1 MGGSFFYIFSFATR
15 TEWLLYALGTFSTV
29 ISGMA
34 FPALDIVYGRWI
46 EAQAVPNPDSTHI
59 TYVARWTA
67 LACLGMGIVQ
77 GIAAGSFLT
86 CFSLASA
93 NLAARLRLAYV
104 RSVIHQDAQ
113 FFEDVGPGEVGTR
126 IVKDIGT
133 VKTAAGEK
141 LGFLIWGFSTLLA
154 ALITSFIMAPRLAG
168 VLFAILPVGLILF
181 AVVAT
186 PGEKVQGR
194 ITEADGKANTFL
206 EQILSSIR
214 IVQAFAAENVLIAK
228 YDEHLHGLE
237 RDGTARAAIKALETA
252 VSYFVLTL
260 VYSTA
265 IWFGSQEVTKHGLA
279 VSSFFTCFWNFFNAL
294 YAIANIMPHVTAVIE
309 SASAQ
314 EHLKKVI
321 NRKPLRDVRDSSG
334 LRPEASEWSA
344 KIDLNHVTFIYPSRP
359 DAKSLDDVTAT
370 IDAGQVTAIVGP
382 SGSGKSTIA
391 GLLLRLWDLAPVDEE
406 GKAEGKEDVNQLLI
420 GSIDIKAY
428 NLSWLRSQISVVRQD
443 PQLFTATIFENVA
456 HGLTGTPYEYNPDAP
471 ESDLSATRALV
482 QEALEKAQAW
492 GFVSSLPHGMDTK
505 VSGAKV
511 GVLSGGQRQ
520 RIAVARA
527 LVRKPKILVLDE
539 GTSALDA
546 EIERR
551 LMDEIHS
558 EQQARGMTTITIQAA
573 HNIIVMDQGRLVE
586 QGRYEDLLQRKG
598 LFASMVAQQSTGS
611 KAPQIGDID
620 GASETESSGSITPK
634 SFAQQSPL
642 SSEPPIPKM
651 GVLSGPSEKEMEA
664 ADPNREAN
672 TPSEN
677 LPLVGTWGPRYWRY
691 ITAQFPWFGGG
702 SLAALGIGA
711 TFPLA
716 AWLVGLTAKA
726 FSIQDD
732 DARLRRE
739 AYRWSLAYLF
749 IAIGV
754 FAMCFTSAFLLEGG
768 VERMGRR
775 LRIASL
781 RAILRQ
787 EVEYF
792 DRESN
797 SSGAL
802 TAVVSTYSSSASS
815 VLGMTWLEISASSWN
830 MIGAVLLSFILS
842 WKISVVSFIP
852 LPAAVLAAYLNVVVL
867 EKYESQ
873 QKDSLEKASS
883 YAAEH
888 VENIQTVAALGREEA
903 VLRHFELEM
912 ERRAP
917 PRRQLYLASVG
928 FGVGTGFVLLV
939 SAVVMAWGT
948 SVYAR
953 REITLAELTTAL
965 EAIILAGFSS
975 TRVFSFIPDIARAVN
990 AFRNITAWELRQR
1003 QMQIL
1008 PPSASLQ
1015 RPFVARGDIEFKVCS
1030 LQYRGQQR
1038 NALCDVSLKI
1048 KAGQTVAFCGPSGGG
1063 KSSILA
1069 LINRFYDPSSGT
1081 LEVDGNDVR
1090 TIPLSE
1096 YRSNLSI
1103 VTQDAILYDGSFRE
1117 NITLGIGRE
1126 VSDAELEDVSRK
1138 AYIYDFITSLP
1149 DKFDTN
1155 VGLKGAQMSGG
1166 QRQCRPASLKRH
1178 LYTIQRVCIARALL
1192 RDPKILLLDE
1202 ATSALDVESEKYIQ
1216 KAFDEASQGRTTICV
1231 AHRLSTI
1238 RNADVIYVVE
1248 DGQIIEFGDH
1258 RSLLARRGRYFDL
1271 VKMQL

>member
-1 MGGSFFYIFSFATR
+1 MTGWTSCTDVGLVGPGAAKLREY
-15 TEWLLYALGTFSTV
+15 
-29 ISGMA
+29 
-34 FPALDIVYGRWI
+34 
-46 EAQAVPNPDSTHI
+46 EAQAVPNPDSSHI

-104 RSVIHQDAQ
+104 RSVVHQDAQ

-141 LGFLIWGFSTLLA
+141 LGFLIWGSRGPPVFA
-154 ALITSFIMAPRLAG
+154 AVTA
-168 VLFAILPVGLILF
+168 
-181 AVVAT
+181 

-228 YDEHLHGLE
+228 YDEQLHGLE
-237 RDGTARAAIKALETA
+237 KDGTIRAAVKALE
-252 VSYFVLTL
+252 
-260 VYSTA
+260 
-265 IWFGSQEVTKHGLA
+265 
-279 VSSFFTCFWNFFNAL
+279 
-294 YAIANIMPHVTAVIE
+294 VIE

-334 LRPEASEWSA
+334 LRPEASDWSA

-370 IDAGQVTAIVGP
+370 IDAGKVTAIVGP

-391 GLLLRLWDLAPVDEE
+391 GLLLRLWDLTSVDEK
-406 GKAEGKEDVNQLLI
+406 GDAEEKGDSNQLLI
-420 GSIDIKAY
+420 SGTDIKAY

-443 PQLFTATIFENVA
+443 PQLFTATIFENVT
-456 HGLTGTPYEYNPDAP
+456 HGLTGTPYEYDPDAP
-471 ESDLSATRALV
+471 EADLSATRALV

-492 GFVSSLPHGMDTK
+492 SFVSSLPLGMDTK

-551 LMDEIHS
+551 LMDEIHA

-598 LFASMVAQQSTGS
+598 FFASMVAQQSTGS
-611 KAPQIGDID
+611 NGAVAGDFD
-620 GASETESSGSITPK
+620 GISETESSGSITPK
-634 SFAQQSPL
+634 RLAQQSPV
-642 SSEPPIPKM
+642 SSEHPIPKVAVA
-651 GVLSGPSEKEMEA
+651 GNKLPLLSGASENEMEA
-664 ADPNREAN
+664 ADSKRESN
-672 TPSEN
+672 VPSEN

-691 ITAQFPWFGGG
+691 ITAQFSWFGGG
-702 SLAALGIGA
+702 SLAALGM
-711 TFPLA
+711 
-716 AWLVGLTAKA
+716 LTAKA

-754 FAMCFTSAFLLEGG
+754 FVMCFASAFLLEGG
-768 VERMGRR
+768 VERMSRR
-775 LRIASL
+775 LRTSSL

-867 EKYESQ
+867 EKYESK
-873 QKDSLEKASS
+873 QKDSLEKASA

-888 VENIQTVAALGREEA
+888 VENIQTVAALGREGA

-953 REITLAELTTAL
+953 GEITLPALTTAL
-965 EAIILAGFSS
+965 EAIILAGFST

-1015 RPFVARGDIEFKVCS
+1015 RPFVARGDIEFKACS

-1081 LEVDGNDVR
+1081 LELDGNDVR
-1090 TIPLSE
+1090 TIPLPE

-1126 VSDAELEDVSRK
+1126 VSDAELEDVCRK
-1138 AYIYDFITSLP
+1138 SYIYDFISSLP

-1166 QRQCRPASLKRH
+1166 QR
-1178 LYTIQRVCIARALL
+1178 QRVCIARALL

-1248 DGQIIEFGDH
+1248 DGQIIEFGGH
-1258 RSLLARRGRYFDL
+1258 ASLLARRGRYYDL

>member
-1 MGGSFFYIFSFATR
+1 M
-15 TEWLLYALGTFSTV
+15 
-29 ISGMA
+29 
-34 FPALDIVYGRWI
+34 
-46 EAQAVPNPDSTHI
+46 H
-59 TYVARWTA
+59 VARWTA

-77 GIAAGSFLT
+77 GIAAGSFFT
-86 CFSLASA
+86 CFSLAST
-93 NLAARLRLAYV
+93 NLASRLRLAYV

-141 LGFLIWGFSTLLA
+141 LGFLIWGCSTLVA
-154 ALITSFIMAPRLAG
+154 ALITSFIVAPRLAG
-168 VLFAILPVGLILF
+168 VLFAILPVGSILF

-194 ITEADGKANTFL
+194 ITEADGKANTYL
-206 EQILSSIR
+206 EQILGSIR

-228 YDEHLHGLE
+228 YDEHLRGLE
-237 RDGTARAAIKALETA
+237 KEGTIRAAVKALEIA
-252 VSYFVLTL
+252 ISYFVLTL

-265 IWFGSQEVTKHGLA
+265 IWFGSGEVTKHGLP
-279 VSSFFTCFWNFFNAL
+279 VSSFFTAFWNFFNAL
-294 YAIANIMPHVTAVIE
+294 YAIANIMPHIAAIIE

-314 EHLKKVI
+314 EHLRKVI

-334 LRPEASEWSA
+334 LVAEDLEWSA
-344 KIDLNHVTFIYPSRP
+344 KINLNHVTFIYPSRP
-359 DAKSLDDVTAT
+359 DVKSLDDVTAT
-370 IDAGQVTAIVGP
+370 IDAGKVTAIVGP

-391 GLLLRLWDLAPVDEE
+391 GLLLRVWDLPSSDEK
-406 GKAEGKEDVNQLLI
+406 GDAEEKESTNQLLV
-420 GSIDIKAY
+420 GGANVKAY
-428 NLSWLRSQISVVRQD
+428 NLKWLRSRISVVRQD

-456 HGLTGTPYEYNPDAP
+456 HGLTGTPYEYDPDSP
-471 ESDLSATRALV
+471 TSDLSATRALV

-492 GFVSSLPHGMDTK
+492 SFVSALPLGMDTK

-551 LMDEIHS
+551 LMDKIHL
-558 EQQARGMTTITIQAA
+558 EQQERGMTTITIQAA
-573 HNIIVMDQGRLVE
+573 HNILVMEEGRLAE
-586 QGRYEDLLQRKG
+586 EGAYEDLLQRKG
-598 LFASMVAQQSTGS
+598 LFASMVAHQSTGS
-611 KAPQIGDID
+611 NAALVGDVD
-620 GASETESSGSITPK
+620 GISETGSSGSTTPTRL
-634 SFAQQSPL
+634 AQKGPI
-642 SSEPPIPKM
+642 SSEPGIPKVAVA
-651 GVLSGPSEKEMEA
+651 GNKLPLLASLSENELEAMDTKEGSNA
-664 ADPNREAN
+664 
-672 TPSEN
+672 PSEN

-691 ITAQFPWFGGG
+691 IAAQLPWFGGG
-702 SLAALGIGA
+702 SLASLGIGA

-716 AWLVGLTAKA
+716 AWLIGLTAKA

-739 AYRWSLAYLF
+739 AYRWSEMYLF

-754 FAMCFTSAFLLEGG
+754 LVMCFASAFLLEGG
-768 VERMGRR
+768 AERLSRR

-797 SSGAL
+797 SSGSL

-815 VLGMTWLEISASSWN
+815 VLGMTWLEISAT
-830 MIGAVLLSFILS
+830 
-842 WKISVVSFIP
+842 
-852 LPAAVLAAYLNVVVL
+852 AYLNVVVL
-867 EKYESQ
+867 EKYESR
-873 QKDSLEKASS
+873 QKESLEKASA

-903 VLRHFELEM
+903 VIRHFELEM
-912 ERRAP
+912 ARRAP
-917 PRRQLYLASVG
+917 PRRGLYLASTG

-939 SAVVMAWGT
+939 SAIVMAWGT
-948 SVYAR
+948 SVYSR

-975 TRVFSFIPDIARAVN
+975 TRVFSFIPDVARAIN

-1003 QMQIL
+1003 QMQTL
-1008 PPSASLQ
+1008 PPSPSLPQ
-1015 RPFVARGDIEFKVCS
+1015 PFVARGDIEFKDC
-1030 LQYRGQQR
+1030 
-1038 NALCDVSLKI
+1038 
-1048 KAGQTVAFCGPSGGG
+1048 PSGGG

-1081 LEVDGNDVR
+1081 LEIDGNDVR
-1090 TIPLSE
+1090 TIPLAE

-1117 NITLGIGRE
+1117 NITLGIGWE
-1126 VSDAELEDVSRK
+1126 VSDAELEDVCRK
-1138 AYIYDFITSLP
+1138 AYIYDFVSSLP

-1166 QRQCRPASLKRH
+1166 QR
-1178 LYTIQRVCIARALL
+1178 QRVCIARALL

-1216 KAFDEASQGRTTICV
+1216 KAFDEASEGRTTICV

-1258 RSLLARRGRYFDL
+1258 ASLLARRGRYFDL